1 MKKHEINNP
10 KRKARNA
17 MQLNYYRLLFE
28 PCATLAVIMLAMS
41 PPKIPRIF
49 KKLRKPGRK

>member
-1 MKKHEINNP
+1 
-10 KRKARNA
+10 